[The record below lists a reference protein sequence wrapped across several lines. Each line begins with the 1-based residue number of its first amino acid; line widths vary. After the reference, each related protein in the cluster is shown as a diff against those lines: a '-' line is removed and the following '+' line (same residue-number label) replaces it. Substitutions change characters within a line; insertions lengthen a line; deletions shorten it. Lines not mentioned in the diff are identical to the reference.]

1 MRAALVTA
9 PGRLEVVEAPEP
21 VPASGELLVRTEIAA
36 ICGSDLHLAAEGGNG
51 LPGSPG
57 HEAVGVV
64 LESRSPLVPAGTRVL
79 CTPPASVAACFADL
93 QVLRPSAV
101 VPLPADL
108 PASRLVLAQQLG
120 TAIFAMKRFWPD
132 VSARLPATASPR
144 AAAVV
149 GAGPAGLAFVQL
161 LRRAGFEQ
169 VIVSDLSAARL
180 AAATSYG
187 ATTVVHAP
195 AEDVVAVVESL
206 TDGVGVELA
215 IEAAGTEV
223 TRHQVMRM
231 VRDEGRIGLFG
242 LYADD
247 ELESWPMKTVFRK
260 RATIDMTWNAQLEEG
275 LASFADAVE
284 IVAGAGPDA
293 PTMISHT
300 YGIEDVAEAFALAG
314 DPLRGAGKVAI
325 AF

>member
-9 PGRLEVVEAPEP
+9 PSRVEVVEVPDP
-21 VPASGELLVRTEIAA
+21 VPGPGEVLIRTEVAA

-51 LPGSPG
+51 IPGNPG

-64 LESRSPLVPAGTRVL
+64 VESRSSLLPVGTRVL
-79 CTPPASVAACFADL
+79 CTPPAAVSACFADL
-93 QVLRPSAV
+93 QVLPPSAV
-101 VPLPADL
+101 VPLPDGV

-120 TAIFAMKRFWPD
+120 TAIFAMKRFWPAAP
-132 VSARLPATASPR
+132 ARLPATAEPR

-149 GAGPAGLAFVQL
+149 GTGPAGLAFVQL
-161 LRRAGFEQ
+161 LRRAGFAQ
-169 VIVSDLSAARL
+169 VIVSDLSLARL
-180 AAATSYG
+180 ATATSYG

-195 AEDVVAVVESL
+195 GEDIVEVVEAV
-206 TDGVGVELA
+206 TEGVGVELA
-215 IEAAGTEV
+215 IEAAGTAA

-260 RATIDMTWNAQLEEG
+260 RATLDLTWNAQLEDG
-275 LASFADAVE
+275 LASFADAVD
-284 IVAGAGPDA
+284 IVAAAGPDA
-293 PTMISHT
+293 PTMITHT
-300 YGIEDVAEAFALAG
+300 FGIEDVAAAFALAG
-314 DPLRGAGKVAI
+314 DPLRGAGKVAL